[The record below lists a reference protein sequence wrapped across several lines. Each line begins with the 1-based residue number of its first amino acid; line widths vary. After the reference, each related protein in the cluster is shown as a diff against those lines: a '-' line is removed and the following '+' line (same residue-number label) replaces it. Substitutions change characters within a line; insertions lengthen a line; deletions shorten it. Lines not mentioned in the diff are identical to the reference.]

1 MARLFIL
8 IFFVLFLLP
17 VTEAQSNAGFKR
29 YLSSLNPDKSLKIRH
44 DGLRHHPLPGI
55 SSVMLS
61 TVGPA
66 FCFGDVGG
74 SPKEQILLGSNDFVL
89 SKTRY
94 LVALGIQQ
102 ALPSNLVIKA
112 TTLFGSFAGTD
123 AGSRHACRGYSFQ
136 TNVLEFSVQGEYIF
150 YGGPYSKSL
159 TPHAFYVF
167 AGAGIMTSHA
177 KFSTTPGI
185 GLRDEDM
192 EKSTATAPVFPF
204 GLGYQYR
211 VSDKLTAGVEF
222 GWHSILSDYVDG
234 VTTKHSKNNDV
245 LAMLTFTIAY
255 KIYGNVP
262 NDNRCNCE

>member
-1 MARLFIL
+1 MARFFIL
-8 IFFVLFLLP
+8 VYFVFFILHVA
-17 VTEAQSNAGFKR
+17 EAQSNVGFKR
-29 YLSSLNPDKSLKIRH
+29 YLSSLSADKSLKIRH

-55 SSVMLS
+55 SSIMLS
-61 TVGPA
+61 AVGPA

-74 SPKEQILLGSNDFVL
+74 SPKEQILLGCNDFVL

-94 LVALGIQQ
+94 LVALGMQQ
-102 ALPSNLVIKA
+102 ALPNNLVVKV

-136 TNVLEFSVQGEYIF
+136 TNVLEFSLQGEYIF

-159 TPHAFYVF
+159 TPHAFYAF
-167 AGAGIMTSHA
+167 AGAGIMSSHA
-177 KFSTTPGI
+177 KFKTNPEI
-185 GLRDEDM
+185 GLRVDDM
-192 EKSTATAPVFPF
+192 KMSSATAPVFPF

-211 VSDKLTAGVEF
+211 VSDTLTAGVEF
-222 GWHSILSDYVDG
+222 GWHNILSDYVDG
-234 VTTKHSKNNDV
+234 VTTKCSKNNDV